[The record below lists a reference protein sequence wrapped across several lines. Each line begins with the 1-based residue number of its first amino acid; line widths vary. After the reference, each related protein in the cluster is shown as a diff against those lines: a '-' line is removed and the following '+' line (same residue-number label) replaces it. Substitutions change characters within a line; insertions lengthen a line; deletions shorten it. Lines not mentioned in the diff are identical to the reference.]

1 MKSSLLPAFLF
12 VALIGATPA
21 ATLPTPEPSPITPAV
36 PQIAPGYRGP
46 DVRPTGAD
54 VVGVTQQPFV
64 GLGLTDAIG
73 MALSRNTDLAVQNA
87 NTRIAGYQIKEAKGA
102 YDVKFMIEPSVQHS
116 QQAPQNAFFAGPK
129 FGPITQNAQS
139 LSYGVQGNL
148 PTGGQ
153 YSVGVTQTRIDNN
166 TTINAFNPWYTASLN
181 VGITQPLLRGVGPGD
196 PIRHQISL
204 AYIGQQATQAQAMI
218 EASNTL
224 SQVENAYWNLVAAWR
239 NVAIQEDALKQA
251 VAQQN
256 SNVRLAKAGHAAPI
270 DAVESSSQVAIYQ
283 DNVFSALATVSEL
296 QNELKALIVDDPAD
310 PIWRAN
316 LMPTTAVLQ
325 LPRVP
330 TLDELLANAMKNRPE
345 VSQVDAARQQADAN
359 AAFAKN
365 QALPQVDLK
374 LGYQGNGFA
383 GNALPPLGGP
393 FGNALPPSYL
403 GGTYGQAYGNMGRFP
418 TTSASVTISRPIG
431 NTSAKAAL
439 AAANEQQRIAKL
451 QTAGVSERILFD
463 VRNAMQAYQSALSRL
478 YAAGKARESAQ
489 AVFDSEKRKFKN
501 GESTTFLVTQR
512 QVELVQQ
519 EGRELQAQTDLNKAI
534 VELQRVDGSILSA
547 NNVQLQSLGSGT
559 KQ

>member
-1 MKSSLLPAFLF
+1 MKTSLLPVLLL
-12 VALIGATPA
+12 ALIAAAPATV
-21 ATLPTPEPSPITPAV
+21 PTPEPSPITPPV

-64 GLGLTDAIG
+64 GISLTDAIG
-73 MALSRNTDLAVQNA
+73 MALSRNTDLAVQASNVK
-87 NTRIAGYQIKEAKGA
+87 IAGYDIKEVKGA
-102 YDVKFMIEPSVQHS
+102 YDVKFMVEPSVQHS
-116 QQAPQNAFFAGPK
+116 KQAPQNAFFAGPQ
-129 FGPITQNAQS
+129 FGPIEQNVQQ
-139 LSYGVQGNL
+139 LQYGVEGQL
-148 PTGGQ
+148 PTGAQ
-153 YSVGVTQTRIDNN
+153 YQVGVTQSRIDNN
-166 TTINAFNPWYTASLN
+166 TTINAFDPWYTASLN
-181 VGITQPLLRGVGPGD
+181 ISVSQPLLKGLGAGD
-196 PIRHQISL
+196 PTRHQLSL
-204 AYIGQQATQAQAMI
+204 AYIGQQATQAQALI
-218 EASNTL
+218 ETSNTL
-224 SQVENAYWNLVAAWR
+224 SQVENAYWNLVSAWR

-270 DAVESSSQVAIYQ
+270 DAVESSSQVAVYQ

-296 QNELKALIVDDPAD
+296 QNELKALVVDDPAD

-325 LPRVP
+325 LPSVP
-330 TLDELLANAMKNRPE
+330 TLDQLLASAMKNRPE
-345 VSQVDAARQQADAN
+345 ISQVDAARQQASSN
-359 AAFAKN
+359 VAFAKN

-393 FGNALPPSYL
+393 FGNAVPPSYL

-418 TTSASVTISRPIG
+418 TTSVGVEISRPIG

-439 AAANEQQRIAKL
+439 AAANEQQRIANL
-451 QTAGVSERILFD
+451 QTSGINERILFD
-463 VRNAMQAYQSALSRL
+463 VRNAMQGYQSALSRL

-489 AVFDSEKRKFKN
+489 AVYDSEVRKFKN

-534 VELQRVDGSILSA
+534 VELQRVDGSILSS
-547 NNVQLQSLGSGT
+547 NNVSLQSLGSGT
-559 KQ
+559 KP